1 MTSSDDYLGDMPL
14 RQRIDEATA
23 EQLLAGRPAAA
34 GLEPLSM
41 VVRALREVAAKPV
54 SPSAGLAEQMAA
66 GVFTTGPVYRYRP
79 ARPGIARALGR
90 SAVGAMTAIGRMS
103 LALKLLLVGVVAG
116 SLSVGT
122 AGLARTLPDPV
133 QDGFERMVESVVP
146 YQFPEKAAEREPAGD
161 TGERPADEPA
171 DEPANPPDQPAGPA
185 PEETPPPAGTEPTP
199 GPDATPEPSPTPDED
214 AGEPEDDPPGNS
226 ERRCERRP
234 EKCEEPD
241 S

>member
-1 MTSSDDYLGDMPL
+1 VSSADDYLEEMPL
-14 RQRIDEATA
+14 RPRIDEATA
-23 EQLLAGRPAAA
+23 EQLLAGRPSVA

-79 ARPGIARALGR
+79 PRPGIVRVLG
-90 SAVGAMTAIGRMS
+90 SVVGAAAVKLGRMS

-122 AGLARTLPDPV
+122 AGLARTLPEPV

-146 YQFPEKAAEREPAGD
+146 YQFPEKAADREPAGD

-171 DEPANPPDQPAGPA
+171 DEPANPPDQPAGPG
-185 PEETPPPAGTEPTP
+185 EETSPPAGTEPTP
-199 GPDATPEPSPTPDED
+199 GPGETPEPSPTPDED
-214 AGEPEDDPPGNS
+214 AEDEDDEDDSPGNS
-226 ERRCERRP
+226 DRRCERKP
-234 EKCEEPD
+234 EKCEED
-241 S
+241 G